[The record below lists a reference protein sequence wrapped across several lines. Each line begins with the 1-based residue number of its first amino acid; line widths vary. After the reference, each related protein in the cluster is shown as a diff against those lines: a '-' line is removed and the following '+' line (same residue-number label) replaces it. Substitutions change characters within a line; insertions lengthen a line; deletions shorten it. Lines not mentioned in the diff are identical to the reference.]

1 MYLFFFLI
9 DVFLIFQCKFQIYRL
24 QSVFGGHMY
33 FFELWRFKIS
43 VGRGDSSHFP
53 HIYNSLKTG
62 RAGIVCSSVMVVP
75 HMTFMHS
82 EWVPLAGL
90 LLKKNYF
97 RKTGEGPSLHFRG
110 DSSQAL
116 GWRLAFFG
124 VTPRARRH
132 PKKRF
137 LARGVTPK
145 TVRKATR
152 MCEASPYCYNL
163 AHIYVSWSYVWKYTN
178 VKVTFLSIKTICRAL
193 SLLVLKI
200 LAVYWDTRY

>member
-1 MYLFFFLI
+1 
-9 DVFLIFQCKFQIYRL
+9 
-24 QSVFGGHMY
+24 
-33 FFELWRFKIS
+33 
-43 VGRGDSSHFP
+43 
-53 HIYNSLKTG
+53 
-62 RAGIVCSSVMVVP
+62 MVVP

-82 EWVPLAGL
+82 ELPLAGL
-90 LLKKNYF
+90 LLKNSYF

-124 VTPRARRH
+124 VTPRARHH

-145 TVRKATR
+145 TIRKATR
-152 MCEASPYCYNL
+152 MCEASPHCYNL

-178 VKVTFLSIKTICRAL
+178 VKVTFLPIKTISICL
-193 SLLVLKI
+193 TIFVLQI
-200 LAVYWDTRY
+200 LGSNL

>member
-1 MYLFFFLI
+1 MYLT
-9 DVFLIFQCKFQIYRL
+9 YRL
-24 QSVFGGHMY
+24 ETYGAHTLYLNQHSRQSTSIYLYY
-33 FFELWRFKIS
+33 FFCSIRLNESSRELREIA
-43 VGRGDSSHFP
+43 RGDATLSWF
-53 HIYNSLKTG
+53 
-62 RAGIVCSSVMVVP
+62 A
-75 HMTFMHS
+75 S
-82 EWVPLAGL
+82 EKKLFSKNWWGAIPPFSGWLLAGV
-90 LLKKNYF
+90 
-97 RKTGEGPSLHFRG
+97 
-110 DSSQAL
+110 
-116 GWRLAFFG
+116 G
-124 VTPRARRH
+124 VTPRIFWGDASREASPQKAIPRARRH